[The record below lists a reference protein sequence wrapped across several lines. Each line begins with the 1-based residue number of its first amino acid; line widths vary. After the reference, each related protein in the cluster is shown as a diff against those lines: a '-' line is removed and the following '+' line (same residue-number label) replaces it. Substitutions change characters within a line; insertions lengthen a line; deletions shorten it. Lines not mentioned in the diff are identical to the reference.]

1 MFKLKSLINNT
12 YISFF
17 CSQLIIISFLLIFYL
32 DNLDEI
38 TVNELARS
46 VLELIMLTFFLYL
59 IIGITKEKIALFIPF
74 GTVLILQYW
83 NIYELFPQNF
93 SKELLLVI
101 VFIIWLL
108 IIIVLCKKIL
118 VN

>member
-1 MFKLKSLINNT
+1 MFKLKSFINNT

-38 TVNELARS
+38 SVNEFIRS
-46 VLELIMLTFFLYL
+46 TLELIILTLFLYL
-59 IIGITKEKIALFIPF
+59 IIGIAKEKIALFIPF

-83 NIYELFPQNF
+83 NIYELFSESF
-93 SKELLLVI
+93 SS
-101 VFIIWLL
+101 
-108 IIIVLCKKIL
+108 
-118 VN
+118 